1 MILCKRKKKMSN
13 ALNKTKEWLDV
24 QSTCLFW
31 KQTWTSSRCF
41 DAIQFCYHTHKKN
54 HFFFLHKGLDAYNI
68 SDVLCLEMP
77 ATSGFPALLID
88 FVFTKDVYLKLHS
101 LARIAAECKGFP
113 SPSVLFTLFKVDCC
127 GVQDVLTALVFFSL
141 HYFNGLSLLCG
152 ILACTVY

>member
-1 MILCKRKKKMSN
+1 MHWIKQKSDWMFNQHVCFGNRPGPVLLVVLMLFSSVTTHTKK
-13 ALNKTKEWLDV
+13 T
-24 QSTCLFW
+24 
-31 KQTWTSSRCF
+31 
-41 DAIQFCYHTHKKN
+41 I
-54 HFFFLHKGLDAYNI
+54 FFFLHKGLDAYNI

-101 LARIAAECKGFP
+101 LARIAAEYKGFP

-127 GVQDVLTALVFFSL
+127 GVQDVLTALVFFCL
-141 HYFNGLSLLCG
+141 RYFNGLSLLCG